1 MDSSLIQKKIQA
13 FQPALALDALVGSAK
28 RRTTRQVWATVFVS
42 LLAVVLAGKGGN
54 LALGLFC
61 ISFAIVLKVYAIEFF
76 FNSYAHSRDADSS
89 YMLASMLYRCT
100 TLHPT
105 AVFILSPFG
114 RWTLNRCGVGRLP
127 AQAFLTQMTH
137 SAQPLPLDLSEV
149 RTFAQFVEELL
160 HVDTAFAQF
169 LRESGVEKSA
179 CIGAAEWCEIR
190 EKARIAQARWWSHES
205 LARIPG
211 LAKDWAYG
219 KTYHLDRFG
228 RDVIVDA
235 RRHSALSSPAAS
247 TLSLNPES
255 SFRRAEMVAVEKV
268 LVRDGAGSALLVG
281 DKANGVMDVIHG
293 IARMIDLGIAYP
305 EIEHKR
311 LIRLDTPSIMASVKD
326 RGSCEA
332 LLISIFNEVVKAG
345 NVIVVIDEFALF
357 VRDTAALGIEV
368 QSLLAPYLS
377 SGGVQLIAVS
387 DVHSFHQVLEPKA
400 ELMRFFEKILLAP
413 IDSRVLVELLESEIE
428 RVERRNGVFFT
439 FPAMKEV
446 VESAE
451 RYFSQGS
458 SIDKAHDLIAEIAP
472 FVRGQKR
479 NVVERADVLSVV
491 STKTGI
497 PLGEASAG
505 EKDVLLKLESIL
517 HQRIV
522 GQAAGIQAIS
532 NAMRRARSGV
542 NNPKRPMG
550 SFLFIGPTGVGKT
563 EMTKAL
569 ASVFFGS
576 EDRIMRFDMSE
587 YRTPDAL
594 ERLIGSASGGAPGLL
609 ASHLRDQ
616 QYGVLLLDEF
626 EKTNSTV
633 HDLFLQ
639 ILDEG
644 FFTDASGERVNARNT
659 IIIATSNAGSDVIWK
674 LLGNMS
680 GSAAGASV
688 GGATGTSIADK
699 KSEIIDSI
707 VERAIFKPELLNRFD
722 DVVLFQPL
730 SPNDM
735 EKVGR
740 LMLAKLNKRL
750 DEKGVSVEVTDELV
764 AYLVKE
770 GCDQKFGARA
780 MNRAIQEKVEQAVAK
795 ALLKGEAK
803 PGTVLH
809 IRPEEL

>member
-1 MDSSLIQKKIQA
+1 MDSSLIKKKIQA
-13 FQPALALDALVGSAK
+13 FQPALALDTLIGSTK
-28 RRTTRQVWATVFVS
+28 RRTIRQVCATVFVVM
-42 LLAVVLAGKGGN
+42 LAVVLTGNGGD

-61 ISFAIVLKVYAIEFF
+61 IAFAMVLKVYAIEFF
-76 FNSYAHSRDADSS
+76 FNAHAHSRNADCS
-89 YMLASMLYRCT
+89 YMLASLLYRCA

-114 RWTLNRCGVGRLP
+114 RWTLNRCGVSRLS

-169 LRESGVEKSA
+169 LRESGVEKNA

-190 EKARIAQARWWSHES
+190 EKARIAQARWWSHEN
-205 LARIPG
+205 LARVPG

-219 KTYHLDRFG
+219 KTYHLDRFSQE
-228 RDVIVDA
+228 VIA
-235 RRHSALSSPAAS
+235 HPG
-247 TLSLNPES
+247 S
-255 SFRRAEMVAVEKV
+255 SFRRAEMEAMEKV
-268 LVRDGAGSALLVG
+268 LVREAGGNVLLVG
-281 DKANGVMDVIHG
+281 DKANGVMDVLHG
-293 IARMIDLGIAYP
+293 LARMIELGTAYP
-305 EIEHKR
+305 ELQHQR
-311 LIRLDTPSIMASVKD
+311 LIQLNTTSIMASTKD

-332 LLISIFNEVVKAG
+332 LLVSIFNEAVKAG
-345 NVIVVIDEFALF
+345 NVIVVIDECALF

-368 QSLLAPYLS
+368 QSLLAPYLA
-377 SGGVQLIAVS
+377 SGGVQLVAVS
-387 DVHSFHQVLEPKA
+387 DVRSFHQVLEPKA
-400 ELMRFFEKILLAP
+400 ELMRFFEKIMLAP

-428 RVERRNGVFFT
+428 RVERRNGVLFT
-439 FPAMKEV
+439 FAALKEV

-472 FVRGQKR
+472 FVRSQKR
-479 NVVERADVLSVV
+479 TVVERADVLSVV

-497 PLGEASAG
+497 PLGEASTA
-505 EKDVLLKLESIL
+505 EKGVLLKLESIL

-522 GQAAGIQAIS
+522 GQEAGIQAIS

-550 SFLFIGPTGVGKT
+550 SFLFLGPTGVGKT
-563 EMTKAL
+563 ETAKAL
-569 ASVFFGS
+569 ADVFFGS

-594 ERLIGSASGGAPGLL
+594 ARLIGSAGSDTPGLL
-609 ASHLRDQ
+609 ASRLRDQ

-626 EKTNSTV
+626 EKTNPAV

-644 FFTDASGERVNARNT
+644 FFTDANGERVNARNT
-659 IIIATSNAGSDVIWK
+659 IIIATSNVDGD
-674 LLGNMS
+674 
-680 GSAAGASV
+680 
-688 GGATGTSIADK
+688 
-699 KSEIIDSI
+699 
-707 VERAIFKPELLNRFD
+707 AIFKSELLGRFD
-722 DVVLFQPL
+722 DVVLFQSL
-730 SPNDM
+730 TTADM

-740 LMLAKLNKRL
+740 LMLEKLNKRL
-750 DEKGVSVEVTDELV
+750 DEKGVSVEVTDALV

-770 GCDQKFGARA
+770 GGDQKFGARA
-780 MNRAIQEKVEQAVAK
+780 MNRVIQEKVEQAVAK

>member
-1 MDSSLIQKKIQA
+1 MDTSFIQKKIHP
-13 FQPALALDALVGSAK
+13 FQPALALDTLIGSAK
-28 RRTTRQVWATVFVS
+28 RRTVRQVCATVFVA

-61 ISFAIVLKVYAIEFF
+61 IAFAAVLKVYALEFF
-76 FNSYAHSRDADSS
+76 FNSYAQSRSADCS
-89 YMLASMLYRCT
+89 YMLASILYRCAS
-100 TLHPT
+100 LHPT

-114 RWTLNRCGVGRLP
+114 RWTLNRCGISRLA
-127 AQAFLTQMTH
+127 AQAFLTQMARST
-137 SAQPLPLDLSEV
+137 QPLSLNLSEV

-190 EKARIAQARWWSHES
+190 EKARIAEARWWSHEN

-228 RDVIVDA
+228 RDVIVEA
-235 RRHSALSSPAAS
+235 RRHSALSSPVAAA
-247 TLSLNPES
+247 LSLNPDS
-255 SFRRAEMVAVEKV
+255 SFRRAEMLAVEKV
-268 LVRDGAGSALLVG
+268 LVRESSGNALIVG
-281 DKANGVMDVIHG
+281 DKASGVMDVVHG
-293 IARMIDLGIAYP
+293 LARMIDLGTAYP
-305 EIEHKR
+305 ELEHKR
-311 LIRLDTPSIMASVKD
+311 LVRLDTAAIMTSAKD
-326 RGSCEA
+326 RASCEA
-332 LLISIFNEVVKAG
+332 LLVSIFNEVVKAG

-357 VRDTAALGIEV
+357 VRDTAALGVEV

-377 SGGVQLIAVS
+377 SGGVQLVAVS
-387 DVHSFHQVLEPKA
+387 DVHSFHQVLESKG
-400 ELMRFFEKILLAP
+400 ELMRFFEKIVLAP
-413 IDSRVLVELLESEIE
+413 VDVRTLVELLESEIE
-428 RVERRNGVFFT
+428 RVERRYGVFFT
-439 FPAMKEV
+439 FSALKEV

-451 RYFSQGS
+451 RYFSEGL
-458 SIDKAHDLIAEIAP
+458 SIDKVHDLIAEIAP
-472 FVRGQKR
+472 QVRRQKR
-479 NVVERADVLSVV
+479 VVIERADVLAVV
-491 STKTGI
+491 SVKTGI

-505 EKDVLLKLESIL
+505 EKDALLKLESIL
-517 HQRIV
+517 RQRIV
-522 GQAAGIQAIS
+522 GQEAGIQAIG

-550 SFLFIGPTGVGKT
+550 SFLFLGPTGVGKT
-563 EMTKAL
+563 ETAKAL
-569 ASVFFGS
+569 ADVFFGS
-576 EDRIMRFDMSE
+576 EERIMRFDMSE

-594 ERLIGSASGGAPGLL
+594 ARLIGSVGDGQPGLL
-609 ASHLRDQ
+609 ASRLRDR

-626 EKTNSTV
+626 EKTNPAV

-644 FFTDASGERVNARNT
+644 FFTDANGERVNVRNM

-674 LLGNMS
+674 LIGDDILIEG
-680 GSAAGASV
+680 
-688 GGATGTSIADK
+688 K
-699 KSEIIDSI
+699 KSDIVDAII
-707 VERAIFKPELLNRFD
+707 ERAIFKPELLNRFD

-730 SPNDM
+730 ATAEM
-735 EKVGR
+735 KKVAR
-740 LMLAKLNKRL
+740 LMLAKLNTRL
-750 DEKGVSVEVTDELV
+750 DEKGVSVEVADELV

-770 GCDQKFGARA
+770 GGDQKFGARA
-780 MNRAIQEKVEQAVAK
+780 MNRVIQEKVEQAVAR